1 MDHVTELDPMVV
13 GATVAAPTTDR
24 SDSPPPASRALA
36 LVALSVAGVTVLC
49 GWFVF
54 SVAAEQA
61 ASAESWMQA
70 LCIGAATVMPLLL
83 LPPIFGLRDSIRAQR
98 LWHRHEV
105 VESRHLA
112 SSSRGRSLGTF
123 GYVGAVAPVLVGVT
137 ILIANDG
144 AVRTVFFSWDLV
156 QQTFGGILKALL
168 LNLQIAVSAMI
179 IVLVLGLV
187 VAIGR
192 LLPGRSFRPI
202 RLLAIGWVDLFRAI
216 PAVILIYLIGFGL
229 PLTGLPVIGS
239 LSPVMYAIL
248 ALSLTY
254 SAYVAETYR
263 AGIESIHPSQVAAGR
278 SLGLSSYKTMRL
290 VVLPQ
295 AVRRIVP
302 SLLTFFVGM
311 QKDTALVGV
320 LGLVDAF
327 AQARI
332 YSANYFN
339 LTPVMVVCGL
349 FIILTIPQTRFV
361 DALLSRDQRR
371 REQ

>member
-1 MDHVTELDPMVV
+1 
-13 GATVAAPTTDR
+13 
-24 SDSPPPASRALA
+24 
-36 LVALSVAGVTVLC
+36 
-49 GWFVF
+49 
-54 SVAAEQA
+54 
-61 ASAESWMQA
+61 
-70 LCIGAATVMPLLL
+70 
-83 LPPIFGLRDSIRAQR
+83 
-98 LWHRHEV
+98 
-105 VESRHLA
+105 
-112 SSSRGRSLGTF
+112 
-123 GYVGAVAPVLVGVT
+123 
-137 ILIANDG
+137 
-144 AVRTVFFSWDLV
+144 VRTVFFSWDLV

>member
-1 MDHVTELDPMVV
+1 MV
-13 GATVAAPTTDR
+13 GATTVAPTTSC
-24 SDSPPPASRALA
+24 SDSPPPETRALA
-36 LVALSVAGVTVLC
+36 VAALLTAASSVLAG
-49 GWFVF
+49 WYVF
-54 SVAAEQA
+54 SIAAEQA
-61 ASAESWMQA
+61 SAAGSWIQI
-70 LCIGAATVMPLLL
+70 LCLLAATAMPVIL
-83 LPPIFGLRDSIRAQR
+83 LPPIVALRDSRRAKR
-98 LWHRHEV
+98 LWGRGEV
-105 VESRHLA
+105 SASRQVA
-112 SSSRGRSLGTF
+112 SESRGRSLGTF
-123 GYVGAVAPVLVGVT
+123 GYVGAVIPLLVVVAM
-137 ILIANDG
+137 LVANDG
-144 AVRTVFFSWDLV
+144 AVRSVFFSWEMA
-156 QQTFGGILKALL
+156 QKTIGGILQALL
-168 LNLQIAVSAMI
+168 LNVQIAISAMT
-179 IVLVLGLV
+179 IVLAVGLV

-202 RLLAIGWVDLFRAI
+202 RLLAIGWVDIFRAI
-216 PAVILIYLIGFGL
+216 PAIILIYLIGFGL
-229 PLTGLPVIGS
+229 PLTGLPVIS
-239 LSPVMYAIL
+239 SMSPVMYAIL

-278 SLGLSSYKTMRL
+278 SLGLSSFKTMRL

-295 AVRRIVP
+295 AIRRIVP

-327 AQARI
+327 AQSRI

-361 DALLSRDQRR
+361 DALLSRDQRKR
-371 REQ
+371 GQ

>member
-1 MDHVTELDPMVV
+1 MV
-13 GATVAAPTTDR
+13 GAISVAPTTSR
-24 SDSPPPASRALA
+24 SDSPPPGSRALA
-36 LVALSVAGVTVLC
+36 VSALMAAIISVLAG
-49 GWFVF
+49 WYVF

-61 ASAESWMQA
+61 SAAGSWIQI
-70 LCIGAATVMPLLL
+70 LCVGAATAMPVLLVPAIL
-83 LPPIFGLRDSIRAQR
+83 ALRDSRQAQR
-98 LWHRHEV
+98 LWEKEDVRG
-105 VESRHLA
+105 SRQRA
-112 SSSRGRSLGTF
+112 SESRGRSLGTF
-123 GYVGAVAPVLVGVT
+123 GYVGAVIPVLAVVT
-137 ILIANDG
+137 ILVANDG
-144 AVRTVFFSWDLV
+144 AVRSVFFSWEMAQKTL
-156 QQTFGGILKALL
+156 GGIFKALL
-168 LNLQIAVSAMI
+168 LNIQIAVTAMI
-179 IVLVLGLV
+179 IVLVVGLV

-192 LLPGRSFRPI
+192 LLPGRFFRPI
-202 RLLAIGWVDLFRAI
+202 RLLAIGWVDIFRAI
-216 PAVILIYLIGFGL
+216 PAIILIYLIGFGL
-229 PLTGLPVIGS
+229 PLTGLPIIGS
-239 LSPVMYAIL
+239 MSPVMYAIL

-263 AGIESIHPSQVAAGR
+263 AGIESIHPSQIAAGR
-278 SLGLSSYKTMRL
+278 SLGLTPYKTMRL
-290 VVLPQ
+290 IILPQ
-295 AVRRIVP
+295 AIRRIVP

-371 REQ
+371 RGQ